1 MNSTPERF
9 ALFDL
14 DDTLVDSA
22 MPMRSWAQSLCA
34 RYGLPADGAEW
45 IMANR
50 KACSTWQE
58 FAGSAAH
65 HLGRPDAAEEWTAD
79 LLANYPR
86 EFVLDPGAAE
96 RLEALRAAGWK
107 LGIVTNG
114 GTTMQAAKI
123 EQVRLHAYVDVICVS
138 ETEGVSKPH
147 RAIFESAARK
157 LGVELGPHGW
167 MVGDTL
173 GADIAGG
180 IAAGLRTVWLPG
192 EDAADRTAGGSA
204 TSRID
209 AEPRPDHVRGSIVD
223 ALDLILA
230 SS

>member
-1 MNSTPERF
+1 MDSTAARF

-14 DDTLVDSA
+14 DGTLVDSIA
-22 MPMRSWAQSLCA
+22 PLRAWARSLCD
-34 RYGLPADGAEW
+34 RYGLPEGGADW
-45 IMANR
+45 IIGNR
-50 KACSTWQE
+50 DAHPTWQG
-58 FAGSAAH
+58 FAGAAAR
-65 HLGRPDAAEEWTAD
+65 HLGHADSAELWTND

-86 EFVLDPGAAE
+86 EFVLDPLAAE
-96 RLEALRAAGWK
+96 RLEALRAEGWK

-123 EQVRLHAYVDVICVS
+123 DQVRLHTYVDVICVS
-138 ETEGVSKPH
+138 EAEGVRKPE

>member
-1 MNSTPERF
+1 MNTTAARF

-14 DDTLVDSA
+14 DGTLVDSTT
-22 MPMRSWAQSLCA
+22 PMRGWVQSLCA

-45 IMANR
+45 IMDNR
-50 KACSTWQE
+50 DACSTWQE
-58 FAGSAAH
+58 FASSAAH
-65 HLGRPDAAEEWTAD
+65 HLGHPGSAAEWTAD

-86 EFVLDPGAAE
+86 EFVLGPETAE
-96 RLEALRAAGWK
+96 RLEALRAEGWK

-123 EQVRLHAYVDVICVS
+123 EQVRLHAYVDVICIS
-138 ETEGVSKPH
+138 ESEGVGKPH
-147 RAIFESAARK
+147 RAIFENAARK

-180 IAAGLRTVWLPG
+180 IAAGLRTVWLP
-192 EDAADRTAGGSA
+192 DADTHGDSGAAA
-204 TSRID
+204 HN
-209 AEPRPDHVRGSIVD
+209 AEPRPHFVRGSIVD
-223 ALDLILA
+223 AIDLILA